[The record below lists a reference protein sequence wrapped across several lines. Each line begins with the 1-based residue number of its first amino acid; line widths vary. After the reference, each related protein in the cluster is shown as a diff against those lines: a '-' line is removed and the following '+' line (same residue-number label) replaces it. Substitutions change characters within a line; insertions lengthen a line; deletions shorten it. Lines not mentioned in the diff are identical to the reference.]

1 MSPATLAR
9 GQTRDLLPLFAPE
22 ALRQSIPRAVGLIVL
37 GAGFYGFTVG
47 LWRGLDMA
55 CYVALK
61 TPLLLFFTLLITG
74 LLNGML
80 GLLLGTGIGY
90 RQSVLCQLLAFSLAS
105 VLLAS
110 LAPVTLFLALE
121 APPADSPEAA
131 SSHSFYLLIHTAI
144 IGLGGFL
151 AVVRLFGLIRALTPD
166 FRAARLT
173 LLSWL
178 GSNAIVGAQ
187 LSYLMRP
194 FFGSPA
200 LKVEFLRKDMFN
212 GTFYEAVWRA
222 LNRLLSEELTVVV
235 LLATGALAAL
245 FLHSL
250 LKHPIPKSNQQ

>member
-1 MSPATLAR
+1 MTPATLAR
-9 GQTRDLLPLFAPE
+9 GQSRDLVPLFAPE
-22 ALRQSIPRAVGLIVL
+22 ALRKSIPQAVVTILL
-37 GAGFYGFTVG
+37 GAGCYGFTVG

-61 TPLLLFFTLLITG
+61 TPLLLFFTLLVTG

-80 GLLLGTGIGY
+80 GLLLGTGIGF

-110 LAPVTLFLALE
+110 LAPVTFFLALE
-121 APPADSPEAA
+121 APSADSPGAA
-131 SSHSFYLLIHTAI
+131 TSHSFYLLIHTAI

-151 AVVRLFGLIRALTPD
+151 AVVRLFGLIRDLTPD

-178 GSNAIVGAQ
+178 VSNAVVGAQ

-200 LKVEFLRKDMFN
+200 LKVEFLRSDMFN

-222 LNRLLSEELTVVV
+222 LNRLFSEEFTLF
-235 LLATGALAAL
+235 LLAATGLLAAH
-245 FLHSL
+245 FLRSL
-250 LKHPIPKSNQQ
+250 LKNPNQQSNQL